1 MSSMAKKNR
10 IPTLY
15 LFSGGTVLFSL
26 AWLMPLFPLLAFVG
40 LAPFFAIAV
49 NNRAEKSLWS
59 SMELILLG
67 LSISFWAIDQFS
79 LDSLTNSIVSGILFT
94 LPFLGY
100 TFVRENLGAKSSII
114 VIIFF
119 WLAIEYI
126 TLKIYPIHFL
136 ADLLILKSEWSK
148 WTAQTGYLGISLWIL
163 STNALLFKAL
173 LTEQKTNWIL
183 FVLFVAMITGPFVLS
198 HASEASPITKQDMLA
213 VYLDSET
220 GEAGY
225 KSYAE
230 WIART
235 SAWISVLIVLFTLV
249 KQKTKRK

>member
-1 MSSMAKKNR
+1 MAKKNR
-10 IPTLY
+10 IPTIY
-15 LFSGGTVLFSL
+15 LFAGGTVLFSL
-26 AWLMPLFPLLAFVG
+26 AWLMPSFPLLAFIG

-49 NNRAEKSLWS
+49 NNRAEKSLWT

-67 LSISFWAIDQFS
+67 LSISFWAVTQFS
-79 LDSLTNSIVSGILFT
+79 LANLTISIVYGILFT

-100 TFVRENLGAKSSII
+100 AFARENLGAKASLI
-114 VIIFF
+114 VILFF
-119 WLAIEYI
+119 WLAIEYAS
-126 TLKIYPIHFL
+126 LKVYPTYFL
-136 ADLLILKSEWSK
+136 ADLFILKPEWSK
-148 WTAQTGYLGISLWIL
+148 WTANTGYLGISLWIL

-173 LTEQKTNWIL
+173 LTEEKINWLL
-183 FVLFVAMITGPFVLS
+183 FTLFLAVVIGPFVLS
-198 HASEASPITKQDMLA
+198 QGAETSPITRLDMLA
-213 VYLDSET
+213 LYSNSVAGD
-220 GEAGY
+220 AGY